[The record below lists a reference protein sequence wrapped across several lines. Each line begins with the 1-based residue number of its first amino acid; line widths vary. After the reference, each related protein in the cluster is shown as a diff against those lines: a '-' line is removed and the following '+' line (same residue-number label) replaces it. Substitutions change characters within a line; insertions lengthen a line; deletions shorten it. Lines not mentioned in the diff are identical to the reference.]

1 VKVKTIDDV
10 DVAGKRVL
18 VRADL
23 NVPLKGGQVADDTR
37 VVATL
42 PTIRELIGRDAR
54 VILCSHLGRSKG
66 KVKAELSLRPV
77 AAVLSEKLGRDV
89 AFVETC
95 VGPEAE
101 EAAKKLSDGDVLLLE
116 NTRFWPGEEAND
128 AAFARGLAALA
139 DVFVDDAFGTAHRK
153 HASNY
158 GVAELVKPAVA
169 GYLLAKE
176 VQYFDRLMERPPR
189 PLIFVLGGAKL
200 STKLA
205 VVTNMLEKVDH
216 FLIGGGMA
224 YTFLKAQGHNV
235 GSSPVE
241 DDFLAD
247 AKKVLDR
254 AGGKLELPGD
264 HVIAKALDDPAS
276 ARAVDC
282 ASIPEGYVG
291 ADIGSETIQRFTA
304 ATVGA
309 GAIFWNGPMGVF
321 EVPAFA
327 DGTEAVAR
335 AIAESGA
342 VTVAGGGETV
352 QAARQFGIAAVA
364 ADDGAVVAA
373 AVQQGDHTTTDQQ
386 RAWPLDARIGRVGRG
401 AHRTA
406 DFQHLR
412 AHT

>member
-1 VKVKTIDDV
+1 MEVKTIDDV

-23 NVPLKGGQVADDTR
+23 NVPLKEGRVADETR
-37 VVATL
+37 IVATL
-42 PTIRELIGRDAR
+42 PTIRKLIGDGAR
-54 VILCSHLGRSKG
+54 VIICSHLGRPKG
-66 KVKAELSLRPV
+66 EVRPELSLGPV

-89 AFVETC
+89 AFAETC

-101 EAAKKLSDGDVLLLE
+101 KAANGLADGDVLVLE
-116 NTRFWPGEEAND
+116 NTRFWPGETEND
-128 AAFARGLAALA
+128 LSFAEGLAALA

-153 HASNY
+153 HASNC

-169 GYLLAKE
+169 GYLLTKE
-176 VQYFDRLMERPPR
+176 IQYFDRLLEDPPR
-189 PLIFVLGGAKL
+189 PLVFVLGGAKL

-205 VVTNMLEKVDH
+205 VVTNMLGTVDH

-224 YTFLKAQGHNV
+224 YTFLKAQGYDV
-235 GSSPVE
+235 GSSLVE

-247 AKKVLDR
+247 AKKVLDE
-254 AGGKLELPGD
+254 AGEKVELPGD
-264 HVIAKALDDPAS
+264 HVVARALDEPAS

-304 ATVGA
+304 GTVGA

-352 QAARQFGIAAVA
+352 QAARQFGVADRLSHISTGGGASLKYLEGKPLAAIEVLN
-364 ADDGAVVAA
+364 
-373 AVQQGDHTTTDQQ
+373 
-386 RAWPLDARIGRVGRG
+386 R
-401 AHRTA
+401 
-406 DFQHLR
+406 
-412 AHT
+412 

>member
-1 VKVKTIDDV
+1 MEVKTIDDV

-23 NVPLKGGQVADDTR
+23 NVPLKEGRVADETR
-37 VVATL
+37 IVATL
-42 PTIRELIGRDAR
+42 PTIRKLVGDGAR
-54 VILCSHLGRSKG
+54 VIICSHLGRPKG
-66 KVKAELSLRPV
+66 EVRPELSLGPV
-77 AAVLSEKLGRDV
+77 AAVLSEKLGRDA

-95 VGPEAE
+95 VGPAAE
-101 EAAKKLSDGDVLLLE
+101 KAANRLADGDVLVLE
-116 NTRFWPGEEAND
+116 NTRFWAGETEND
-128 AAFARGLAALA
+128 HSFAKGLAALA

-169 GYLLAKE
+169 GYLLTKE
-176 VQYFDRLMERPPR
+176 IQYFDRLLEDPPR
-189 PLIFVLGGAKL
+189 PLVFVLGGAKL

-205 VVTNMLEKVDH
+205 VVTNMLGTVDH

-224 YTFLKAQGHNV
+224 YTFLKAQGYDV
-235 GSSPVE
+235 GSSLVE

-247 AKKVLDR
+247 AKKVLDE
-254 AGGKLELPGD
+254 AGEKVELPGD
-264 HVIAKALDDPAS
+264 HVVARALDEPAS

-304 ATVGA
+304 GTVDA

-352 QAARQFGIAAVA
+352 QAARQFGVADRLSHISTGGGASLKYLEGKPLAAIEVLS
-364 ADDGAVVAA
+364 
-373 AVQQGDHTTTDQQ
+373 
-386 RAWPLDARIGRVGRG
+386 R
-401 AHRTA
+401 
-406 DFQHLR
+406 
-412 AHT
+412 